1 MWLLTYPHIS
11 LIRARDRRYPQVA
24 RRREEVRD
32 DRRQQEDGT
41 RDKTGKAGDNFQPS
55 LTVVSLSVRSLSH
68 DEQDLWYATDDKAE
82 HEATIGLREVTKSH
96 KSRKF
101 KKFLVV
107 VNV

>member
-1 MWLLTYPHIS
+1 MTVVNRKTEPV
-11 LIRARDRRYPQVA
+11 IRRAKLVI
-24 RRREEVRD
+24 
-32 DRRQQEDGT
+32 T
-41 RDKTGKAGDNFQPS
+41 FTPS
-55 LTVVSLSVRSLSH
+55 LTVGSLSVRSLSH

-107 VNV
+107 VNM